1 MKVTKI
7 LAAFSVFMSA
17 VVLLT
22 ACGANGSGRS
32 NAKKDELIVA
42 MAAEPQ
48 MVDPQADNN
57 ANNAKVAR
65 QMFECLVLM
74 NNDGEIEPWLAEAW
88 EFETEDSIMFHL
100 RKGVKFHNGGE
111 LTAGDVLFSFKRGL
125 ELAPQVASILDM
137 MDLEKCEII
146 DDYTIRIKM
155 TAPFAPILR
164 HLAHPAA
171 AIVSEKAVTEAG
183 NEAFTHAPLGGTGA
197 FKFVSWNAGD
207 KITMERFEDYWGAKP
222 TFKTLTFRF
231 IAEGT
236 NRTIELETGAVDV
249 SLNIQANDV
258 AKIEENAELTMY
270 RGPGLGNTFA
280 RFNTLREPLTDANVR
295 LALVKALNVESMVQ
309 AVFFGT
315 GVPSYGLMSSQV
327 WGYNDEYPPYSY
339 DPEAAK
345 NLLADAGYPDGFE
358 ITLMVSDNQDRMN
371 MAEIMQNQWKAIGIS
386 SKLQVFETGTFFDH
400 YGKNDYDICIVG
412 MTTVTRDADYGLNQ
426 MWPTSAT
433 PEGMEPLYSNP
444 EVDRM
449 LEDGRKLTDDEATRK
464 KLYFDI
470 QKIILD
476 YVPMVPLFESEV
488 LAASRANLKGFEMNA
503 AEHFMFKQC
512 YFE

>member
-1 MKVTKI
+1 MKANKVLAVLAISTSMLLS
-7 LAAFSVFMSA
+7 LAA
-17 VVLLT
+17 
-22 ACGANGSGRS
+22 CGTNNANGSEAG
-32 NAKKDELIVA
+32 KDELIVA

-65 QMFECLVLM
+65 QMFECLVYM
-74 NNDGEIEPWLAEAW
+74 NDEGAIEPWLAEKW
-88 EFETEDSIMFHL
+88 EFESEDSIIFYL
-100 RKGVKFHNGGE
+100 RKGVKFHNGE
-111 LTAGDVLFSFKRGL
+111 EMKASDVMFSYKRGL

-137 MDLEKCEII
+137 MDLENSEII
-146 DDYTIRIKM
+146 DDYTVRIKM

-164 HLAHPAA
+164 HLAHPVA

-183 NEAFTHAPLGGTGA
+183 SEAFTHAPLGGTGA

-207 KITMERFEDYWGAKP
+207 KITMERFEDYWGDTPA
-222 TFKTLTFRF
+222 FKTMIFRF
-231 IAEGT
+231 ITEGT
-236 NRTIELETGAVDV
+236 NRTIELETGAVDIA
-249 SLNIQANDV
+249 LNIQANDV
-258 AKIEENAELTMY
+258 SKIEENADLTMY

-280 RFNTLREPLTDANVR
+280 RFNTLREPLTDVNVR
-295 LALVKALNVESMVQ
+295 LALVKALNLESMVQ

-327 WGYNDEYPPYSY
+327 WGYNDEYPHYGY
-339 DPEAAK
+339 DPEEAK
-345 NLLADAGYPDGFE
+345 KLLTDAGYSDGFD
-358 ITLMVSDNQDRMN
+358 ITLMVADNQDRMN
-371 MAEIMQNQWKAIGIS
+371 MAEIMQNQWKAIGVNCS
-386 SKLQVFETGTFFDH
+386 LQVYETGTFFDH

-449 LEDGRKLTDDEATRK
+449 LEEGRKLTDDETARK

-488 LAASRANLKGFEMNA
+488 LAASRANVKGFEMNS